1 MRCRRLIAA
10 CLGLALAGATDA
22 APERSR
28 AAGDTAAFVFANV
41 SGPAAA
47 TEIPTPIPAAWQS
60 FDRGEQSRLAVLLT
74 DTDSSWLSLAHGLR
88 TTGIPFRLTRD
99 VKEALRHRVV
109 MVYPTMS
116 GRVLDAEAYAAL
128 SRFPDEGGTLI
139 GVDVE
144 GDALGKVFG
153 FTTTAPSRAR
163 SRITFDAAHALSTG
177 FTDAREQT
185 IPFSNP
191 RQGAAA
197 FGSLGYVG
205 ATAPLAV
212 YDDGSAAI
220 TERKTGKG
228 SAIAIGIDLGFL
240 FAIGYNNREEG
251 VARDYANGFEP
262 AIDVLLRLIGNIYR
276 AGEPNAVTLHTVP
289 QGKALTVLMTHDV
302 DYTQSLANALA
313 YARFEAEAGVPATYF
328 VQTKYVRDWNDAV
341 FFNDNGIALLKE
353 LAAND
358 IEIGSHSVAHSMLFH
373 QLPLGSGRERYPDY
387 RPFVRSATRTDG
399 ATIFGELR
407 VSRFLLE
414 HFVGDGAVVSFRP
427 GHLRNP
433 YAAPQAMQ
441 AVGYRY
447 SSSATANNSLTHL
460 PFRLTY
466 DRAGTAEVD
475 VFEFPVGIEDE
486 AAPRLL
492 DRLPQAVALAGQLA
506 RYGGTLVVLIHP
518 DITGHKLEFEKR
530 FVAAVAD
537 RAWFGSMR
545 AFGDFWAARDAVDV
559 DIRMSDGLPQL
570 HLHVDRAVPGL
581 TLVLPSGHRAESV
594 TPSSGT
600 WRQDGTQLVIDL
612 TAGDTIVRLRP
623 TEGPP

>member
-1 MRCRRLIAA
+1 MRVRLLIAA
-10 CLGLALAGATDA
+10 CLGLTLAGAAAA

-28 AAGDTAAFVFANV
+28 STSDSAAFVFATV

-47 TEIPTPIPAAWQS
+47 TEIPSPTPAAWQS
-60 FDRGEQSRLAVLLT
+60 FDRGEPSRLAVLLT

-88 TTGIPFRLTRD
+88 TMGIPFRLTRD

-128 SRFPDEGGTLI
+128 SRFPEDGGTLI
-139 GVDVE
+139 GVNVE

-153 FTTTAPSRAR
+153 FTTTAPSRTR
-163 SRITFDAAHALSTG
+163 STIRFDTAHPLSAE
-177 FTDAREQT
+177 FSDAREQT

-197 FGSLGYVG
+197 FGSLAYLG
-205 ATAPLAV
+205 AAAPVAV
-212 YDDGSAAI
+212 YDDGNAAI
-220 TERKTGKG
+220 TERRTATGK
-228 SAIAIGIDLGFL
+228 AIAIGIDPGFF

-262 AIDVLLRLIGNIYR
+262 AIDVLLRLIANIYR
-276 AGEPNAVTLHTVP
+276 SGEPNAVTLHTVP
-289 QGKALTVLMTHDV
+289 QGKPLAVLMTHDV

-313 YARFEAEAGVPATYF
+313 YARVEAEAGVPASYF

-341 FFNDNGIALLKE
+341 FFNDNGIALLKK
-353 LAAND
+353 LAAHD
-358 IEIGSHSVAHSMLFH
+358 VEIGSHSVAHSMLFH

-387 RPFVRSATRTDG
+387 RPFVRSAARTDG
-399 ATIFGELR
+399 ATILGELR

-414 HFVGDGAVVSFRP
+414 HFLADDSVVSFRP

-447 SSSATANNSLTHL
+447 SSSATANNSLTHP
-460 PFRLTY
+460 PFRLTH
-466 DRAGTAEVD
+466 DRAGNAEVD
-475 VFEFPVGIEDE
+475 VFEFPVTIEDE

-530 FVAAVAD
+530 FIAAVAD

-545 AFGDFWAARDAVDV
+545 TFGDFWAARDAVEV
-559 DIRMSDGLPQL
+559 DIGSADGLPLLQL
-570 HLHVDRAVPGL
+570 RSDRPAPGL
-581 TLVLPSGHRAESV
+581 TLVLPPGHRAEAV
-594 TPSSGT
+594 TPASGA
-600 WRQDGTQLVIDL
+600 WRQTGAQLVIDL
-612 TAGDTIVRLRP
+612 PAGETVVRLRP
-623 TEGPP
+623 AEGAP

>member
-1 MRCRRLIAA
+1 MRCRFLIAA
-10 CLGLALAGATDA
+10 CLGLAVAGAA
-22 APERSR
+22 AGAPERSR
-28 AAGDTAAFVFANV
+28 AAGDTAAFVFAKV
-41 SGPAAA
+41 SGPTEN
-47 TEIPTPIPAAWQS
+47 TEIPAPVPAAWQS
-60 FDRGEQSRLAVLLT
+60 FDRGERSRLAVLLT

-88 TTGIPFRLTRD
+88 TMGIPFRLTRD
-99 VKEALRHRVV
+99 VNEALRHRVV

-128 SRFPDEGGTLI
+128 SRFPDAGGTLI
-139 GVDVE
+139 GVNVE

-153 FTTTAPSRAR
+153 FTTTAPSRTR
-163 SRITFDAAHALSTG
+163 STLRFDTRHPLSAD
-177 FTDAREQT
+177 FSDAREQT

-191 RQGAAA
+191 RQGADA
-197 FGSLGYVG
+197 FGSLAYLG
-205 ATAPLAV
+205 ATAPIAV
-212 YDDGSAAI
+212 YDDGNAAI
-220 TERKTGKG
+220 TERKTGTGK
-228 SAIAIGIDLGFL
+228 ALAVGIDLGFL

-262 AIDVLLRLIGNIYR
+262 AIDVLLRLIDAIYR
-276 AGEPNAVTLHTVP
+276 GGEPNAVTLHTVP
-289 QGKALTVLMTHDV
+289 QGKSLAVLMTHDV

-341 FFNDNGIALLKE
+341 FFNDNGIGLLKE
-353 LAAND
+353 LATND

-414 HFVGDGAVVSFRP
+414 HFVGDGTVVSFRP

-447 SSSATANNSLTHL
+447 SSSVTANNSLTHL
-460 PFRLTY
+460 PFRLTR
-466 DRAGTAEVD
+466 DRAGNTEVD
-475 VFEFPVGIEDE
+475 IFEFPVTIEDE
-486 AAPRLL
+486 ATPRLL

-530 FVAAVAD
+530 FVATVAD

-559 DIRMSDGLPQL
+559 DIRMTDGLPQL
-570 HLHVDRAVPGL
+570 HLRSDRPVPGL
-581 TLVLPSGHRAESV
+581 TLVLPPGRRAETV
-594 TPSSGT
+594 TPSPGR
-600 WRQDGTQLVIDL
+600 WRQDGARLVIDL
-612 TAGDTIVRLRP
+612 PAGETIVHLRAA
-623 TEGPP
+623 EGTP